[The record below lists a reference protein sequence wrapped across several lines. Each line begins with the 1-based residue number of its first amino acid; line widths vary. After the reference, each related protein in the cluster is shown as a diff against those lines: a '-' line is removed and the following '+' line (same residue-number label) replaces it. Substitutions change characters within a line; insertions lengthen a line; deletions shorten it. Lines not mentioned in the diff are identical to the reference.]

1 MDRRAVHEEKAL
13 LPIDVTPVG
22 IVTLTSLVHWE
33 NVPSPI
39 DVTPGGIVIVST
51 AEHPLKA

>member
-1 MDRRAVHEEKAL
+1 MDRRAVHEENAL

-22 IVTLTSLVHWE
+22 IVTLNSLEHWE

-51 AEHPLKA
+51 GHLVKA